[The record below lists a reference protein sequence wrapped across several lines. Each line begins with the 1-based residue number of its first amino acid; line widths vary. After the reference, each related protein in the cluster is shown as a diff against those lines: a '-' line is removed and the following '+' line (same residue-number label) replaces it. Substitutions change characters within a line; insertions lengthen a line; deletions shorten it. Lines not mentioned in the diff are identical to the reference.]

1 MISSLTGLLTRVD
14 DDRIALRAGP
24 LEYELLVP
32 ASDVDILRGHAHEE
46 MTFHTLFFLQGDGNF
61 FEPTLIGFREL
72 RDKKFF
78 EQFITVKGIG
88 PRTALRALTVPTSD
102 IASAVERK
110 DAKFLTGLKGVG
122 KRTAELIIA
131 ELSGKLGAF
140 VDALRG
146 VAASAAMSSSR
157 STVDEDAINA
167 LVALGESRYNAE
179 QLLERAKASNGE
191 LKRADQLIREMLRL
205 RSSKT

>member
-1 MISSLTGLLTRVD
+1 MISALTGHLSKVD
-14 DDRIALRAGP
+14 DDRAHLRAGP
-24 LEYELLVP
+24 IEYEILIP
-32 ASDVDILRGHAHEE
+32 ASDAAALRGQVGVEV
-46 MTFHTLFFLQGDGNF
+46 TFHTLFFLQGDGNF
-61 FEPTLIGFREL
+61 FEPTLIGFRDA

-78 EQFITVKGIG
+78 EHFTTVKGIG
-88 PRTALRALTVPTSD
+88 PRTALRALTIASSD

-110 DAKFLTGLKGVG
+110 DAKFLTGLKGIG

-140 VDALRG
+140 VTVIG
-146 VAASAAMSSSR
+146 GGPASTNPASSR
-157 STVDEDAINA
+157 SGTDEDALNA

-179 QLLERAKASNGE
+179 QLLERAKQSNPD

-205 RSSKT
+205 RNVR